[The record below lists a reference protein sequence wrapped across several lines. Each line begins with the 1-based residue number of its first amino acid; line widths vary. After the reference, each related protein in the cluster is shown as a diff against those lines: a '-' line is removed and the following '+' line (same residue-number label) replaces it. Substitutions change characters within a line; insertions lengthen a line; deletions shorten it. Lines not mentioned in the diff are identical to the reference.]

1 MGIRLTIWRCGHCR
15 QTYANPF
22 AHTCVVRMDRKTPP
36 GRTRLAVAV
45 KAERTCP
52 VCHQPRGLLDL
63 THTCTVKTD
72 FRQRRRDADR
82 EAARQARKRERA
94 EQRERAKARKRARR
108 KPRRRPPRRKPAEPE
123 AKPRPAPKPRNRHD
137 YATCDDTDCTLFPCR
152 VHREG
157 QAKGEVI
164 GEARGH
170 AEGYADGYT
179 EGIAN
184 CPLPHA

>member
-1 MGIRLTIWRCGHCR
+1 MGIRLTIWRCGTCR
-15 QTYANPF
+15 HTYANPF
-22 AHTCVVRMDRKTPP
+22 THTCVVQMDRKTPP

-45 KAERTCP
+45 KAERACP

-72 FRQRRRDADR
+72 FKQRRRAADR
-82 EAARQARKRERA
+82 EAGKRERAEKRRRAKAARQAR
-94 EQRERAKARKRARR
+94 
-108 KPRRRPPRRKPAEPE
+108 RRPPRKTAEPA

-137 YATCDDTDCTLFPCR
+137 YATCDDLDCTLFPCR

-170 AEGYADGYT
+170 AEGYAEGYT